1 MHACGVSVLI
11 DVVDE
16 SAWYPVESVGRW
28 SECTFGCLVGCL
40 SDVEWPFLSDCL
52 IPVCGVF
59 GSPRDTPRQDGLTLR
74 VNPVM
79 I

>member
-1 MHACGVSVLI
+1 MLAGVSVRLHACGVSVLI

-40 SDVEWPFLSDCL
+40 SDVEWPF
-52 IPVCGVF
+52 V
-59 GSPRDTPRQDGLTLR
+59 
-74 VNPVM
+74 
-79 I
+79 